1 MRASI
6 GRFGLKIR
14 GQAIV
19 WPRSWKSNNEKWAGV
34 AEKSRDQ
41 SSNQWIVAT
50 SDNFTG
56 SLELGVLLVLCFKTT
71 MSASTWV
78 LTDGDIFGPMK

>member
-1 MRASI
+1 MRAPI

-41 SSNQWIVAT
+41 ASNQWIVAT

-56 SLELGVLLVLCFKTT
+56 SLELGVLLVLTPNHYVSLEIRVT
-71 MSASTWV
+71 
-78 LTDGDIFGPMK
+78 